1 MVRYNGK
8 SLKQSA
14 RKAADHI
21 LKVAGEKPRVA
32 MLLGTGHSSIAGQ
45 LVDKHILRPDDL
57 PAGLRFS
64 KDAPLLLGRFE
75 GVPVVVS
82 DAPLPSYEG
91 HSAEEVTYPI
101 PVLRALGAEVL
112 ILTAAAASLSLQL
125 EPGTIAVIEDHIN
138 LSGIHPLQQP
148 SDELGGPRFPDMSDP
163 YTAGWREL
171 ARLTAREIGIPC
183 LQGVFAAVPGPSLPT
198 RAEYRFLKRAGA
210 DLVGMSLVPEV
221 LAAVHAGFEVLALVA
236 VTQMVRL
243 ESHSPISIEDMLDA
257 ADVAA
262 PRVASMLSG
271 IMATVRDQADPKQ
284 TDPRHG

>member
-1 MVRYNGK
+1 MPRHNGK
-8 SLKQSA
+8 SLRQSA
-14 RKAADHI
+14 KEAADHI
-21 LKVAGEKPRVA
+21 LKVTGERPRVA

-45 LVDKHILRPDDL
+45 LVNKHSLRPDDL
-57 PAGLRFS
+57 PEGLRFS
-64 KDAPLLLGRFE
+64 KDAPLLFGYFE

-101 PVLRALGAEVL
+101 PVLRALGADVL
-112 ILTAAAASLSLQL
+112 ILTAAAASLALQL
-125 EPGTIAVIEDHIN
+125 EAGTIAVIEDHIN
-138 LSGIHPLQQP
+138 LSGMHPLQRP
-148 SDELGGPRFPDMSDP
+148 DNDLEGPRFPDMSDP
-163 YTAGWREL
+163 YTASWREL
-171 ARLTAREIGIPC
+171 ARQTARDIGIPC
-183 LQGVFAAVPGPSLPT
+183 LPGVFAAVAGPSLPT

-236 VTQMVRL
+236 VTQVVRL
-243 ESHSPISIEDMLDA
+243 ESHVATSIEEMLDA

-271 IMATVRDQADPKQ
+271 IMAAVRQ
-284 TDPRHG
+284 RG

>member
-1 MVRYNGK
+1 MARFNGK
-8 SLKQSA
+8 SLRQSA
-14 RKAADHI
+14 KEAADHI
-21 LKVAGEKPRVA
+21 LNVTGERPRVA

-45 LVDKHILRPDDL
+45 LVNKHSLRPDDL
-57 PAGLRFS
+57 PEGLRFS
-64 KDAPLLLGRFE
+64 KDAPLLFGYFE

-101 PVLRALGAEVL
+101 PVLRALGADVL

-125 EPGTIAVIEDHIN
+125 EAGTIAVIEDHIN
-138 LSGIHPLQQP
+138 LSGMHPLQRP
-148 SDELGGPRFPDMSDP
+148 DNDLEGPRFPDMSDP
-163 YTAGWREL
+163 YTASWREL
-171 ARLTAREIGIPC
+171 ARQTAREIGIPC
-183 LQGVFAAVPGPSLPT
+183 LQGVFAAVAGPSLPT

-236 VTQMVRL
+236 VTQVVRL
-243 ESHSPISIEDMLDA
+243 ESHVPTSIEEMLDA

-271 IMATVRDQADPKQ
+271 IMAAVRQ
-284 TDPRHG
+284 RG

>member
-1 MVRYNGK
+1 MPRFNGK
-8 SLKQSA
+8 SLRQSA
-14 RKAADHI
+14 KEAADHI
-21 LKVAGEKPRVA
+21 LNVTGERPRVA

-45 LVDKHILRPDDL
+45 LVKKHSLRPDDL
-57 PAGLRFS
+57 PEGLRFS
-64 KDAPLLLGRFE
+64 KDAPLLFGYFE

-101 PVLRALGAEVL
+101 PVLRALGADVL

-125 EPGTIAVIEDHIN
+125 EAGTIAVIEDHIN
-138 LSGIHPLQQP
+138 LSGMHPLQRP
-148 SDELGGPRFPDMSDP
+148 DNDLEGPRFPDMSDP
-163 YTAGWREL
+163 YTASWREL
-171 ARLTAREIGIPC
+171 ARRTAREIGIPC
-183 LQGVFAAVPGPSLPT
+183 LPGVFAAVAGPSLPT

-236 VTQMVRL
+236 VTQVVRL
-243 ESHSPISIEDMLDA
+243 ESHVPTSIEEMLDA
-257 ADVAA
+257 ADVTA

-271 IMATVRDQADPKQ
+271 IMAAVRQ
-284 TDPRHG
+284 RG